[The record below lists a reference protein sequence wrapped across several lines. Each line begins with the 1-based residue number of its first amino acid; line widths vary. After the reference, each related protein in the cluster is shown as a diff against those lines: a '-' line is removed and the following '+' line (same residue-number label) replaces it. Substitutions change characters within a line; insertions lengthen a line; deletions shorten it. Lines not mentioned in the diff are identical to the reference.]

1 MSNSSISPKSPVSPG
16 LTQPSQPIGS
26 GSSSAYCL
34 ETVDLCHQYA
44 QRDPVLT
51 RISLQVVE
59 GSIYGFLGPNGAG
72 KTTTLRLILGLL
84 RKQQGTIS
92 IFGKS
97 FDTHR
102 IETLK
107 RIGSLIESP
116 SLYEHLTAAENLRLM
131 QMIYRVPEE
140 RIGEVLSLVGL
151 SGTRNKLVG
160 QFSLGMKQRLSIS
173 VALLHRPSLLILDEP
188 TNGLDPNGIVEMR
201 DLFKTL
207 NREDGVTILIS
218 SHLLPEIERL
228 VSHVGIVHRGRI
240 MFQGTLDELRRRG
253 QQVATVVLATNDDP
267 SALRILAEQV
277 PEARIRDGRITMP
290 ALSKEHLARINRQ
303 LVERGIDVHTLGT
316 FESDLETIFMN
327 MVSN

>member
-1 MSNSSISPKSPVSPG
+1 MFIESVSPKSLVSLASRDRG
-16 LTQPSQPIGS
+16 KSIGS
-26 GSSSAYCL
+26 DASSAYCL
-34 ETVDLCHQYA
+34 ETVDLCHRFAGQ
-44 QRDPVLT
+44 DPVLT
-51 RISLQVVE
+51 GISLRVEE

-92 IFGKS
+92 IFGRS

-102 IETLK
+102 IETLR

-116 SLYEHLTAAENLRLM
+116 SLYEQLTAAENLRLM
-131 QMIYRVPEE
+131 QMIYRVPKA

-151 SGTRNKLVG
+151 SGSHNKLVG
-160 QFSLGMKQRLSIS
+160 QFSLGMKQRLSIG

-201 DLFKTL
+201 DLLKKL
-207 NREDGVTILIS
+207 NREDGVTIFIS
-218 SHLLPEIERL
+218 SHLLAEIEKL
-228 VSHVGIVHRGRI
+228 VSHVGIVHRGRL
-240 MFQGTLDELRRRG
+240 MFQGTLDELRRRR
-253 QQVATVVLATNDDP
+253 QQAATVVLATNDDP
-267 SALRILAEQV
+267 RALRILAVQI

-290 ALSKEHLARINRQ
+290 SLSKEQLASINRQ
-303 LVERGIDVHTLGT
+303 LVERGIEVHTLSMV
-316 FESDLETIFMN
+316 ESDLETIFMD

>member
-1 MSNSSISPKSPVSPG
+1 
-16 LTQPSQPIGS
+16 
-26 GSSSAYCL
+26 
-34 ETVDLCHQYA
+34 
-44 QRDPVLT
+44 VLT
-51 RISLQVVE
+51 RISLQVAE

-84 RKQQGTIS
+84 RKQQGTIF
-92 IFGKS
+92 IFGTS
-97 FDTHR
+97 FDKHR

-131 QMIYRVPEE
+131 KMIYRVPEA

-160 QFSLGMKQRLSIS
+160 QFSLGMKQRLSIG

-201 DLFKTL
+201 DLLKKL

-228 VSHVGIVHRGRI
+228 VTHVGIVHRGRM
-240 MFQGTLDELRRRG
+240 MFQGTLDELREKRPEA
-253 QQVATVVLATNDDP
+253 ATVVLATSDDP
-267 SALRILAEQV
+267 RALRILAEQV
-277 PEARIRDGRITMP
+277 PEARIHDGRITVPGM
-290 ALSKEHLARINRQ
+290 SKEHLATINRK
-303 LVERGIDVHTLGT
+303 LVERGIDVHTLGVI
-316 FESDLETIFMN
+316 ESDLETIFMD